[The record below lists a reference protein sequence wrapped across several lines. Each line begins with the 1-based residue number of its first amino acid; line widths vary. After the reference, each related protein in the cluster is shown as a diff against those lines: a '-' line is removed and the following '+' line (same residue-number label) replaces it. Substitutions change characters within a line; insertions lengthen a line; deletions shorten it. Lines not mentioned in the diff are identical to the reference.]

1 MRQKSDTEKEFNVKV
16 TIIVEGNNPE
26 EAISHVY
33 QMMDDYYKHY
43 IDTTHIV
50 GYEINDGGYKPK
62 E

>member
-1 MRQKSDTEKEFNVKV
+1 MKEFNVKV
-16 TIIVEGNNPE
+16 TIIAEGNNLE
-26 EAISHVY
+26 EAISHIE